1 VVFQGSSNGMATVEE
16 IAALII
22 LALVNSDLVN
32 SDLVDGFAGAIAQG
46 RFSRRLAPG
55 GNRP

>member
-22 LALVNSDLVN
+22 LALVNRV
-32 SDLVDGFAGAIAQG
+32 LVDGFAGAIAQG